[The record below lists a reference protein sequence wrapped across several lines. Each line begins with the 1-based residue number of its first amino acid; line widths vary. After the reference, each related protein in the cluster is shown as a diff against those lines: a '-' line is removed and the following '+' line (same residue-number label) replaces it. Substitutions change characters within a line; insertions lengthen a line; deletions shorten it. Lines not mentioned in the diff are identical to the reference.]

1 MTSHKIGDIVPLDQ
15 DINPDEI
22 RTINAKRRSM
32 QGLLDGSRQPTNMH
46 QRAALKAINDVTI
59 AEHRQRDPFEQCKTW
74 LRSKGYI
81 PVASLS
87 DDEHHVGKRKF
98 KSQEEVFKYAASIG
112 WAQP

>member
-1 MTSHKIGDIVPLDQ
+1 MTSHKIGDNVPLDQ

-32 QGLLDGSRQPTNMH
+32 LKLLDGTRQPTNML
-46 QRAALKAINDVTI
+46 QRAALKAIGDVYK
-59 AEHRQRDPFEQCKTW
+59 AEERQRDTFEQCKTW

-81 PVASLS
+81 PVASLPGVG
-87 DDEHHVGKRKF
+87 HQVGKRTF
-98 KSQEEVFKYAASIG
+98 DTEEEVFKYAASIG